1 MSHPKIHWRVTPI
14 PTTYSS
20 AHLLGDEFC
29 PRFSVSDVAPV
40 HTTIPWL
47 RKDHFSSQIPLNLDH
62 PWTTA
67 FGQSMRIHK
76 SQIGYS
82 EKHNFKYIYIPIPI
96 DRILRITQGMSRLY
110 ICPKN
115 VEKINTIQHL
125 SIKTRW
131 EPSDSTRAD
140 IFRALQKADPSQTPV
155 LHHGLPLLVQ
165 IALGQR
171 QGNLHHV
178 LSPLRAEAKES
189 TEFKYETKMEPSK
202 KNSYG

>member
-1 MSHPKIHWRVTPI
+1 MSFVRVSLFQMSPQSI
-14 PTTYSS
+14 PPY
-20 AHLLGDEFC
+20 HGWERIIF
-29 PRFSVSDVAPV
+29 PV
-40 HTTIPWL
+40 KSPW
-47 RKDHFSSQIPLNLDH
+47 I
-62 PWTTA
+62 WTTPGPPHSGKVWE
-67 FGQSMRIHK
+67 FTNPK
-76 SQIGYS
+76 SYIRKNIIS
-82 EKHNFKYIYIPIPI
+82 NIYIYIPIPI

-189 TEFKYETKMEPSK
+189 TESKYETKMEPSK